1 MSLWLEP
8 DPAPQCIRVLT
19 HADTPHTHTY
29 THSLSGLPPGAGP
42 SVVFAL
48 VWWGTVDV
56 NTVNSLCS
64 DASVW
69 RGQVQEANPP
79 SNAPWGDLPLSI

>member
-8 DPAPQCIRVLT
+8 DPTPQCIRVLT
-19 HADTPHTHTY
+19 RADTPIHTHTL
-29 THSLSGLPPGAGP
+29 TASLASSHGEEPP
-42 SVVFAL
+42 VVFAL

-64 DASVW
+64 DPSAW
-69 RGQVQEANPP
+69 RGRVQEADPPKTPWGELPP
-79 SNAPWGDLPLSI
+79 SI